1 MKSIAVLPG
10 DGIGIEVME
19 ACVPIFKELNLDIKL
34 KYGEIGWKCWINSAN
49 PVPNETWNLIK
60 NCDAVLVGAI
70 TSKPKHEAEQ
80 ELKVKSNNT
89 TDYVSPVIQLRQKL
103 QLFAN
108 VRPIVSLINNKSFEV
123 YIIRENTEGLY
134 SGLDFNPI
142 PEPLENFINEST
154 SKYNNKLK
162 NGAAT
167 IRIITEEGFNRL
179 LKFSSEWA
187 LKHGKSNIVIADKPN
202 VFRNSSDI
210 IFRLIK
216 KYSLDYPMLNYT
228 VENIDAVAMWLV
240 KKPQKYEIVIC
251 ENQFGDILSDVGAA
265 VMGGLGLAYSGNYGL
280 KETAYFEPVHGSA
293 PKYSGQNKVN
303 PMAMFLSIAM
313 LLDFL
318 GYKEA
323 SQSIQKAIEYTAK
336 DKRFCTFDLSGD
348 ATLSESAKHIIE
360 EAVKIYGN
368 S

>member
-49 PVPNETWNLIK
+49 PV
-60 NCDAVLVGAI
+60 
-70 TSKPKHEAEQ
+70 Q
-80 ELKVKSNNT
+80 ELKVKSSNT

-154 SKYNNKLK
+154 SKYSNKLK

-202 VFRNSSDI
+202 V
-210 IFRLIK
+210 
-216 KYSLDYPMLNYT
+216 
-228 VENIDAVAMWLV
+228 
-240 KKPQKYEIVIC
+240 
-251 ENQFGDILSDVGAA
+251 
-265 VMGGLGLAYSGNYGL
+265 
-280 KETAYFEPVHGSA
+280 H
-293 PKYSGQNKVN
+293 
-303 PMAMFLSIAM
+303 
-313 LLDFL
+313 
-318 GYKEA
+318 
-323 SQSIQKAIEYTAK
+323 
-336 DKRFCTFDLSGD
+336 
-348 ATLSESAKHIIE
+348 
-360 EAVKIYGN
+360 
-368 S
+368 